1 MSDATAI
8 FYDTVPQDNDLN
20 TTIQQDKAM
29 GVLLFKK
36 VDGPKGS
43 DGNWFKLKF
52 KKFDGNTDLTVNKG
66 DLDDQVPV
74 NLKADNM
81 TTYIASEMVRALNS
95 TEEVGFNPKYLGG
108 KRRRSKTSSK
118 RSKNRRSKK
127 SRK

>member
-1 MSDATAI
+1 MTDSASKFFSAVPSDYKI
-8 FYDTVPQDNDLN
+8 D

-36 VDGPKGS
+36 VYGPAGS
-43 DGNWFKLKF
+43 LGNWFKLKF
-52 KKFDGNTDLTVNKG
+52 KKFDGTNELTVKKE
-66 DLDDQVPV
+66 DLDDRDPV
-74 NLKADNM
+74 DLNIENM
-81 TTYIASEMVRALNS
+81 TTFIASEMVRALNS
-95 TEEVGFNPKYLGG
+95 EEVVEFEPKYLGG